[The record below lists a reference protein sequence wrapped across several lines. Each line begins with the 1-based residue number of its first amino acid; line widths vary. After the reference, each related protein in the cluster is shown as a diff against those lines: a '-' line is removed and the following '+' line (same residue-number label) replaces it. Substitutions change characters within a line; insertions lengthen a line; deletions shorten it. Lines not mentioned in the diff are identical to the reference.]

1 MEIVVGKTSG
11 FCSGVKRSVLLSN
24 KELSNE
30 DYIYCYG
37 EIVHNSVVM
46 NSLKDRGLIIVSDIN
61 EVPDGSK
68 VIFRAHG
75 AEKTTYEEAHKKKL
89 NIIDLTCPKVLKIH
103 ELAENLS
110 SDGFFVVLIG
120 EINHPEVIGTKSFC
134 DNCFVLD
141 NEDRFD
147 ELDVVLK
154 DKNVKKIAVMT
165 QTTFSTAKYNKMVEV
180 INNRYSKY
188 EIKIASFICDA
199 TDLRQKEMYKLS
211 IEVDAMIVIGGKNSS
226 NSKRLY
232 EIGLC
237 NCKKC
242 VFIETVDELDKD
254 ILKYNKVGIMAG
266 SSTPLECIDDVI
278 KYLENIQK

>member
-1 MEIVVGKTSG
+1 MEIKVGKLSG

-30 DYIYCYG
+30 SNIYCFG
-37 EIVHNSVVM
+37 ELVHNNVVM
-46 NSLKDRGLIIVSDIN
+46 NSLKDKGLVVVNDIN

-75 AEKTTYEEAHKKKL
+75 VEKVTYEVANKKKL

-103 ELAENLS
+103 KLAENLS
-110 SDGFFVVLIG
+110 NDGYFVVLIG
-120 EINHPEVIGTKSFC
+120 EINHPEVLGTKSFC

-141 NEDRFD
+141 NENKFD
-147 ELDVVLK
+147 ELDIILK
-154 DKNVKKIAVMT
+154 DNSIKKIAVMT
-165 QTTFSTAKYNKMVEV
+165 QTTFSTVKYNKMVEV

-199 TDLRQKEMYKLS
+199 TELRQEEMYKLS
-211 IEVDAMIVIGGKNSS
+211 TEADAMIVIGGKNSS

-232 EIGLC
+232 EIGVC

-278 KYLENIQK
+278 KYLECIQK